1 MNKNITEAIKH
12 LPEQLLTK
20 ELIEAALEEENICL
34 LDYLPPHLITP
45 EIVNRLVRNNQNS
58 YIGYDLQRLPAHC
71 RTSEI
76 CEDAV
81 ARKARNF
88 RYVPAD
94 VQSRAMLLQLILHT
108 ARNLELLF
116 LVRSDLWAHMV

>member
-45 EIVNRLVRNNQNS
+45 EIVN
-58 YIGYDLQRLPAHC
+58 P
-71 RTSEI
+71 
-76 CEDAV
+76 
-81 ARKARNF
+81 
-88 RYVPAD
+88 
-94 VQSRAMLLQLILHT
+94 
-108 ARNLELLF
+108 
-116 LVRSDLWAHMV
+116 W